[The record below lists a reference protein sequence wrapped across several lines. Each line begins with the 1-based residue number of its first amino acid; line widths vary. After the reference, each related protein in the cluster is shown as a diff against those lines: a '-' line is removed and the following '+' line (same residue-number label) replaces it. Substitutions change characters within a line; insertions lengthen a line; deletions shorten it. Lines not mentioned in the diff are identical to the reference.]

1 MNTLAIFGVDTVA
14 GANLARSFS
23 ADYRVIGICD
33 HNAPELPGCQ
43 LISGDGACSS
53 PGQLLAD
60 LQPQRVIDAS
70 CVGDSPW
77 NPQASIGSEE
87 QCERSAE
94 LAASCKEKN
103 IPYVLLSSDAVLSG
117 PWMFHE
123 EDSEC
128 RCSSIISQRLL
139 NLERAVLQNEQAL
152 VVRTHVFGW
161 SQTSGQTGWVENL
174 LERMQQGQTCAD
186 LQKPGHATPIVASE
200 LAQILN
206 RAFSESLTG
215 LYHVAGAERVNRIQF
230 ARRLAQS
237 FDVSWF
243 GAAASA
249 EHFTEAERKS
259 FGFGET
265 SLQTRMVRRELCVA
279 MPTLTESMQQLR
291 EQQDIASISLSR
303 RPLSRAA

>member
-43 LISGDGACSS
+43 LISGDEATAQ
-53 PGQLLAD
+53 PTRLLAD

-87 QCERSAE
+87 QCERSAK
-94 LAASCKEKN
+94 LAAACKEQG

-139 NLERAVLQNEQAL
+139 TLEQSILQNPSAL

-161 SQTSGQTGWVENL
+161 SLSAGQTGWIETL
-174 LERMQQGQTCAD
+174 LERMGQGQTCAD
-186 LQKPGHATPIVASE
+186 LHKPGHATPIVASE

-206 RAFSESLTG
+206 RAFAENLTG
-215 LYHVAGAERVNRIQF
+215 LYHIAGAERVNRIQF

-237 FDVSWF
+237 FDVSWL
-243 GAAASA
+243 GSAASG

-279 MPTLTESMQQLR
+279 MPTLTESMHQLR
-291 EQQDIASISLSR
+291 EQQETAAISR